1 MLPLK
6 SLVRGI
12 QEPCKA
18 IQAEAVVL
26 SYPIVFDDKAPLLHI
41 PHTLVTGHGR
51 LNLVWPWKLP
61 HC

>member
-6 SLVRGI
+6 SLVRGA
-12 QEPCKA
+12 QEPCEA

-26 SYPIVFDDKAPLLHI
+26 SYLTRFDDKAPLLHI

-51 LNLVWPWKLP
+51 VNLVWP
-61 HC
+61 

>member
-6 SLVRGI
+6 SLVRGV
-12 QEPCKA
+12 QEPCEA

-26 SYPIVFDDKAPLLHI
+26 SYPTGFDDKAPLLHI

-51 LNLVWPWKLP
+51 VNLVWP
-61 HC
+61 